1 MSSRE
6 LLSSAADEL
15 ARAGCPSPRVDAE
28 WLLAH
33 ALGITRTELY
43 ANGARQLGTEDE
55 KRFRELV
62 TRRALREP
70 LAYILGEWGFRRLL
84 LHVDPRV
91 LIPRP
96 ETEVVVERCL
106 DLLADIAEPRVLDVG
121 VGSGAIAL
129 AIADEHPGARVVATE
144 SSPDAIEVAADNLAR
159 LGLGDRVELV
169 EGTLFAGLEGT
180 VDLVVSN
187 PPYVEPA
194 ELDLLEPE
202 VARYEPREALV
213 ASGTTEALADGARAR
228 LVPGGRL
235 VLETADGRAPEVA
248 DLLRRLGYEE
258 ISIVE
263 DLAGRERVVDGRTP
277 G

>member
-43 ANGARQLGTEDE
+43 ANGTRQLGTEDE

-169 EGTLFAGLEGT
+169 EGTLFAGLEGP